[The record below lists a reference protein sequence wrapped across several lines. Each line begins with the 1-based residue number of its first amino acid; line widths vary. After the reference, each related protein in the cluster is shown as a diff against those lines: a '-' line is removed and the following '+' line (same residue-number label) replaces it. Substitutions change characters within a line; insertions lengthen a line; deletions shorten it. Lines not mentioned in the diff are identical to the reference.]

1 MIQNHGGKMKNFRGI
16 LIIIMLAAS
25 ALACNFPTASKTATA
40 TPTGIDLDATVAA
53 ISMEQTQTSIA
64 AYLNPTQTSE
74 AAGPT
79 RTPMQETPAS
89 PTSQP
94 AATIAPSATIKPKPC
109 NAAMFIA
116 DITYEDNTIVNPGEP
131 FTKTWRLENVGTCTW
146 TSSYRLVYDHGD
158 KMGAANSVQLT
169 NSPIAPGMTVDASI
183 ELIAPDDGGTY
194 QGYFLLRSG
203 DGQVF
208 GINSSAIDPFWV
220 LIKVPNPTAVP
231 EQKAEIEITNFELC
245 AAPKKGVPCQV
256 SVSVYNNGTK
266 KTGPY
271 QIQFY
276 QSDSAPAGC
285 SWNMDNNA
293 KGGQTVTCMYT
304 FPSFYN
310 NIKTRV
316 VADVGNVVPE
326 SDESNNV
333 QYLTVDVA
341 P

>member
-1 MIQNHGGKMKNFRGI
+1 MKNFRGT
-16 LIIIMLAAS
+16 LIIFVLVAS
-25 ALACNFPTASKTATA
+25 AIACNFPGSSQNPTD
-40 TPTGIDLDATVAA
+40 TPTGIDLEATVVA

-64 AYLNPTQTSE
+64 AYLNPTRTLE
-74 AAGPT
+74 PNAPT
-79 RTPMQETPAS
+79 RTPVQETLGV

-94 AATIAPSATIKPKPC
+94 SDTVVPSVTPKPKPC

-116 DITYEDNTIVNPGEP
+116 DITYEDNTKVDPGDT

-146 TSSYRLVYDHGD
+146 NSSYRLVYDHGD

-169 NSPIAPGMTVDASI
+169 NSAIAPGMTVDASI

-203 DGQVF
+203 DGQMF
-208 GINSSAIDPFWV
+208 GINATAIDPFWV

-231 EQKAEIEITNFELC
+231 EQKAEIEITNFDLC
-245 AAPKKGVPCQV
+245 ASPKKGVPCQV

-293 KGGQTVTCMYT
+293 KGGQSVSCMYT

-316 VADVGNVVPE
+316 VVDAGNVVPE
-326 SDESNNV
+326 SDETNNV
-333 QYLTVDVA
+333 EYLTVDVD